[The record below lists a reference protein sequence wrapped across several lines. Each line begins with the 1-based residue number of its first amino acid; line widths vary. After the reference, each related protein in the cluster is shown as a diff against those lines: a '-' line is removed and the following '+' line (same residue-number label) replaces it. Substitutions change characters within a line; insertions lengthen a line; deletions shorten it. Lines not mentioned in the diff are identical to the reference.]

1 MLSYERSFSIFKKS
15 PKIITRDYQKLFF
28 KDSVFYSSTMR
39 DYQRKI
45 GFLIFIL
52 GLYAKILR
60 ISRKLIK
67 IEIFFWFLKNKN
79 RILPFYNLFFYK
91 KNRLLCFTTNLIF
104 YKDKNFKKIKKNT
117 FLKLKSGL
125 PCNWHPNIS
134 HNYHNLHVWT
144 TKTIFNDFQK
154 MTFSFFCVVIFW
166 FSIFN
171 IFGKLRRKNNFLLPC
186 DFLFL

>member
-15 PKIITRDYQKLFF
+15 SKIITRHYQKKFL
-28 KDSVFYSSTMR
+28 KDSVFHSSTMR
-39 DYQRKI
+39 DYQIKI

-52 GLYAKILR
+52 GIYAKILR

-67 IEIFFWFLKNKN
+67 IEIFFWFFKNKK
-79 RILPFYNLFFYK
+79 RILQFYNLFFYK
-91 KNRLLCFTTNLIF
+91 KNRLFCFTTNHIF
-104 YKDKNFKKIKKNT
+104 YKDKKFKKIKKNA

-125 PCNWHPNIS
+125 PCNWCPNFY
-134 HNYHNLHVWT
+134 HHYHNLHVWT

-154 MTFSFFCVVIFW
+154 MTISFFCVVIFW

-171 IFGKLRRKNNFLLPC
+171 IFGKLPRKTDFLLPC

>member
-1 MLSYERSFSIFKKS
+1 M
-15 PKIITRDYQKLFF
+15 PKFITQDYQKKIL
-28 KDSVFYSSTMR
+28 KDSVFHSSTMR

-67 IEIFFWFLKNKN
+67 IEIFFRFLKNKN

-91 KNRLLCFTTNLIF
+91 KTDCYVLQLITF
-104 YKDKNFKKIKKNT
+104 FIITKNSDISKKT
-117 FLKLKSGL
+117 HFWKLKNGL
-125 PCNWHPNIS
+125 PCNWHPNFS
-134 HNYHNLHVWT
+134 HYYHILHVWT
-144 TKTIFNDFQK
+144 TKTIFNNFQK
-154 MTFSFFCVVIFW
+154 MTFLFFCVVIFW

-171 IFGKLRRKNNFLLPC
+171 IFEKLPRKIDFLLPC